1 MAYKITDFTRS
12 LAPHTGYPYG
22 DTQDDP
28 SGTLVNRLAMN
39 DLFLFFQRLCATNG
53 ITPSSNA
60 DNDTNG
66 YQFVQALN
74 ALVNNGQNAFANNY
88 QNDNNPLDAICITGV
103 TSSSSGPTTT
113 ISNGFIFYNG
123 QFVKVNSFSYTTIP
137 GGYDLYCS
145 ISTVDSLPI
154 GTISFLATG
163 TTDTTSHFLLSHL
176 VSSKPFGLP
185 LGDYVNGFLATLI
198 VKRTGTT
205 VNIQGTLDNSAPGS
219 IVIDTNICTLPFGY
233 RPATTIFVPI
243 IASLSFSVPYLF
255 TIMKIATS
263 GLVTILGSKSSFD
276 SGGGTGAIININ
288 FEVDI

>member
-1 MAYKITDFTRS
+1 M
-12 LAPHTGYPYG
+12 
-22 DTQDDP
+22 
-28 SGTLVNRLAMN
+28 
-39 DLFLFFQRLCATNG
+39 
-53 ITPSSNA
+53 
-60 DNDTNG
+60 
-66 YQFVQALN
+66 
-74 ALVNNGQNAFANNY
+74 
-88 QNDNNPLDAICITGV
+88 
-103 TSSSSGPTTT
+103 
-113 ISNGFIFYNG
+113 
-123 QFVKVNSFSYTTIP
+123 
-137 GGYDLYCS
+137 
-145 ISTVDSLPI
+145 
-154 GTISFLATG
+154 
-163 TTDTTSHFLLSHL
+163 
-176 VSSKPFGLP
+176 
-185 LGDYVNGFLATLI
+185 I